1 MSKTIQHLNVTP
13 KLFAKSDEVS
23 SSGRTMRILL
33 ASASERRGAILRE
46 HFPNV
51 EQVALQGV
59 DETVDRLPISEQ
71 VKEVASRKAAAVAL
85 DARHDVF
92 VVADTLVEDP
102 DDEREAL
109 GKPDSKERA
118 VSMLLRLRGR
128 RHRVWSATMVYALE
142 KWQSSIECAIVEI
155 EDFSDDVLVELIESE
170 SWVGK
175 AGGYDLAGMMGTYAT
190 LIEGAESTVL
200 GFTQSSIEF
209 LTDLQSLFSMRRS

>member
-1 MSKTIQHLNVTP
+1 
-13 KLFAKSDEVS
+13 
-23 SSGRTMRILL
+23 MRILL

-102 DDEREAL
+102 DDEQEAL
-109 GKPDSKERA
+109 GKPDSKEQA
-118 VSMLLRLRGR
+118 LSMLLRLRGR

-142 KWQSSIECAIVEI
+142 KWQSSVECAIVEI

-209 LTDLQSLFSMRRS
+209 LTELQSLFSMRRS